1 MTEQDLRELIAGLA
15 LAQQKTD
22 EQLARTDA
30 QLAETDKRLA
40 RIAIET
46 DKLLRSQQ
54 KADAQFAETDAQ
66 LARTDGQLA
75 ETDKRLAS
83 IAIETDK
90 LLRSQQ
96 KTDAQL
102 AKTDAQLAK
111 TDAQLAKTDAQ
122 LAKTDAQLAKT
133 DAQLAK
139 TDAQLAKTDARLNRL
154 ATMYGGVS
162 NNQGAVA
169 EEFYFNSLKHDPVL
183 RGIRFDYVYKN
194 LTGKRRDI
202 QDEYDIL
209 LLNGDDVFII
219 EVKYR
224 AHVRDVETLTGRKT
238 EHFKWLFP
246 LYEGHRLHSGLAS
259 FLCG

>member
-22 EQLARTDA
+22 EQLA
-30 QLAETDKRLA
+30 
-40 RIAIET
+40 
-46 DKLLRSQQ
+46 
-54 KADAQFAETDAQ
+54 ETDAQ
-66 LARTDGQLA
+66 LAR
-75 ETDKRLAS
+75 
-83 IAIETDK
+83 
-90 LLRSQQ
+90 
-96 KTDAQL
+96 
-102 AKTDAQLAK
+102 
-111 TDAQLAKTDAQ
+111 
-122 LAKTDAQLAKT
+122 
-133 DAQLAK
+133 
-139 TDAQLAKTDARLNRL
+139 TDARLNRL

-246 LYEGHRLHSGLAS
+246 LYGRHRLHSGLAS
-259 FLCG
+259 FCVDEETLTYALERDVTVLQRRGELIETIPSTPFH